1 MSALLPGEGMAGAL
15 YWRDLIALMKDI
27 GFSTPHMVAGSHI
40 VVHNPEL
47 QKKTGNL
54 FVYFFFFFY

>member
-1 MSALLPGEGMAGAL
+1 MAGAL

-47 QKKTGNL
+47 QKKTGNPL
-54 FVYFFFFFY
+54 V